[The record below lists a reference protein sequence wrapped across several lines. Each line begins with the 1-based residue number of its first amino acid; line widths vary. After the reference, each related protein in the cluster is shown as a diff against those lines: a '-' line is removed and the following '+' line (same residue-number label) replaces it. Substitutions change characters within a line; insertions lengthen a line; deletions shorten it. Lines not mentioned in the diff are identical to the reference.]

1 MMQDRF
7 TQTIYQ
13 GVSHLGEL
21 CRPSLTY
28 PMQLWHISVQFAKAL
43 MQRPFEGQSLLL
55 ECKKIGV
62 GSFFIAVTTLF
73 CVGGVF
79 AFQFGFT
86 MRSLGAIP
94 YISRVTTVSIV
105 RELGPVFTALVVGGR
120 IGAGMAAEIGSMRVT
135 EQIDAMRALGANP
148 YKKLL
153 LPRVVAATFMLP
165 LLNVLATLVG
175 ILGASFVSWIEFHV
189 TPLYF
194 YHSALRMVLMGDLL
208 SGFLKPFFF
217 GFFTAI
223 IGCYN
228 GFTCALGTAGV
239 GKATTHAVV
248 QVSLAVQLLD
258 FVLTRLFALFLLPAY

>member
-1 MMQDRF
+1 MAKSRF
-7 TQTIYQ
+7 IQAICK
-13 GVSHLGEL
+13 GLHILGKTCQPTL
-21 CRPSLTY
+21 AY
-28 PMQLWHISVQFAKAL
+28 PIQLGHMSVHFSKAL
-43 MQRPFEGQSLLL
+43 TQRPFEGQALVL

-73 CVGGVF
+73 FVGGVF

-86 MRSLGAIP
+86 MRSLGAVP

-135 EQIDAMRALGANP
+135 EQIDAIRALGANP

-165 LLNVLATLVG
+165 LLNILATFIG
-175 ILGASFVSWIEFHV
+175 ILGAAFVSWAEFHV

-194 YHSALRMVLMGDLL
+194 YHSALRMVLMGDLF

-239 GKATTHAVV
+239 GRATTHAVV
-248 QVSLAVQLLD
+248 QVSLAVLILD
-258 FVLTRLFALFLLPAY
+258 FVLTRVFALFLLPAY